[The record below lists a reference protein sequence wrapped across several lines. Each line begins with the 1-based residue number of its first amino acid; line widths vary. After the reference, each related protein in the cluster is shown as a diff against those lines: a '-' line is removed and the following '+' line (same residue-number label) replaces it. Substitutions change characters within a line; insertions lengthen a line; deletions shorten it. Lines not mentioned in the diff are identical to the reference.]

1 MSKTSVSKLR
11 LEKMAEV
18 QALNESQQKAF
29 DAWDNDC
36 NLILNGSAGTGKTYI
51 AMAMAIEEVL
61 ARRYR
66 KVIIVRSVV
75 PSRDIG
81 FLPGKEEEK
90 IDVYSRPY
98 QALASEIFDDD
109 RAAWMKLQA
118 HDNIAFECTS
128 FVRGQTWDNCVVIVD
143 EMQNLNA
150 HELDS
155 VITRMGRDSRL
166 ILCGDYYQS
175 DFTRRNEREERK
187 GILEFLEVVRNMK
200 NFVEIE
206 FDHNDIV
213 RSELVKEYIIA
224 KETMR
229 REGQLTLDF

>member
-11 LEKMAEV
+11 LDKMAEV
-18 QALNESQQKAF
+18 QALNENQQKAF
-29 DAWDNDC
+29 DAWDNDH

-61 ARRYR
+61 TRRYR

-98 QALASEIFDDD
+98 QALTSEIFDDD

-118 HDNIAFECTS
+118 HDQIQFECTS

-143 EMQNLNA
+143 EMQNLNWQ
-150 HELDS
+150 ELTS
-155 VITRMGRDSRL
+155 VITRVGKNTRL
-166 ILCGDYYQS
+166 VFCGDYFQS
-175 DFTRRNEREERK
+175 DFTKRNQQDEKK
-187 GILEFLEVVRNMK
+187 GIVQFLEVLRNMK
-200 NFVEIE
+200 SFVEVE

-213 RSELVKEYIIA
+213 RSELVKEFIIT
-224 KETMR
+224 KDEMYR
-229 REGQLTLDF
+229 SGDIEFI

>member
-29 DAWDNDC
+29 DAWDNDH

-66 KVIIVRSVV
+66 KVVIVRSVV

-90 IDVYSRPY
+90 IEVYSRPY

-143 EMQNLNA
+143 EMQNLNWQ
-150 HELDS
+150 ELTS
-155 VITRMGRDSRL
+155 VITRVGKNTRL
-166 ILCGDYYQS
+166 VFCGDYFQS
-175 DFTRRNEREERK
+175 DFTKRNQQDEKK
-187 GILEFLEVVRNMK
+187 GIVQFLEVLRNMK
-200 NFVEIE
+200 SFVEVE

-213 RSELVKEYIIA
+213 RSELVKEFIVTKDEMYRSGDIEFI
-224 KETMR
+224 
-229 REGQLTLDF
+229 

>member
-1 MSKTSVSKLR
+1 MSKNSVSKLR

-18 QALNESQQKAF
+18 QALNENQQKAF

-66 KVIIVRSVV
+66 KVIVVRSVV

-81 FLPGKEEEK
+81 FLPGKEDEK
-90 IDVYSRPY
+90 IEVYSRPY
-98 QALASEIFDDD
+98 QALTSEIFDDD

-118 HDNIAFECTS
+118 HDQIQFECTS

-143 EMQNLNA
+143 EMQNLNWQ
-150 HELDS
+150 ELTS
-155 VITRMGRDSRL
+155 VITRMGKNSRL
-166 ILCGDYYQS
+166 ILCGDYFQS
-175 DFTRRNEREERK
+175 DFTHRNQREEKK
-187 GILEFLEVVRNMK
+187 GIVQFLEVLRNMK

-213 RSELVKEYIIA
+213 RSELVKEFIITKDSLYRA
-224 KETMR
+224 GDIE
-229 REGQLTLDF
+229 FV

>member
-1 MSKTSVSKLR
+1 
-11 LEKMAEV
+11 MAEV

-29 DAWDNDC
+29 DAWDNDH

-66 KVIIVRSVV
+66 KVVIVRSVV

-90 IDVYSRPY
+90 IEVYSRPY

-143 EMQNLNA
+143 EMQNLNWQ
-150 HELDS
+150 ELTS
-155 VITRMGRDSRL
+155 VITRVGKNTRL
-166 ILCGDYYQS
+166 VFCGDYFQS
-175 DFTRRNEREERK
+175 DFTKRNQQDEKK
-187 GILEFLEVVRNMK
+187 GIVQFLEVLRNMK
-200 NFVEIE
+200 SFVEVE

-213 RSELVKEYIIA
+213 RSELVKEFIVTKDEMYRSGDIEFI
-224 KETMR
+224 
-229 REGQLTLDF
+229 